1 MLFCIVNF
9 NTTILTTCACASI
22 VKNHPDAKFVI
33 FDNSDKVPFGNLG
46 LFDITYI
53 DNTKGQIIN
62 FENELNKYPDR
73 TVVQQMM
80 TGKINFGS
88 AKHSMTIQWLL
99 DNLDKDFILCDSDI
113 LLKRPI
119 DFVDKTKVCV
129 SDIDEKHRDKDIYRS
144 LPFIAYM
151 NTPLI
156 RKKNLRYF
164 DGNRMHALTRGRGF
178 WYDTGAA
185 FYENI
190 LNCDRHLFKRIN
202 FNKYVIH
209 FKAGSWKDFD
219 NNLLLKYID
228 LWKI

>member
-9 NTTILTTCACASI
+9 NTTVLTTCACTSI
-22 VKNHPDAKFVI
+22 VKNHPDAKFII
-33 FDNSDKVPFGNLG
+33 FDNSNREPFENKN

-53 DNTKGQIIN
+53 DNTKGQLID
-62 FENELNKYPDR
+62 FESELLKYPDR
-73 TVVQQMM
+73 TILQQMM
-80 TGKINFGS
+80 TGNINFGS

-99 DNLDKDFILCDSDI
+99 DHLNEEFVLCDSDI

-119 DFVDKTKVCV
+119 DFIDNTKLCI
-129 SDIDEKHRDKDIYRS
+129 SDVDEKHKDKGIFRS

-151 NTPLI
+151 NVPLI
-156 RKKNLRYF
+156 KKLNVKYF
-164 DGNRMHALTRGRGF
+164 DGNRMHALTRARGF

-190 LNCDRHLFKRIN
+190 MNLDRNLFKRID

-209 FKAGSWKDFD
+209 FKAGSWKRFD
-219 NNLLLKYID
+219 YNNLLIYKD
-228 LWKI
+228 LWTI